1 MLKSFRAYG
10 NIAVDVARVVVG
22 HVFDEAVIERYAV
35 GIFDSGKFSVAAVK
49 HACGNVGYIALGV
62 VGDYNEAVV
71 CAGDIKTFYYAVIEC
86 CYVTAAVVDCF

>member
-10 NIAVDVARVVVG
+10 NIAVDVERVVVG

-62 VGDYNEAVV
+62 VGSSRLCRGHKGVLLCSN
-71 CAGDIKTFYYAVIEC
+71 
-86 CYVTAAVVDCF
+86 